1 MIYALLLE
9 SLLYRALGLATLI
22 IALWAFADALRRKPQ
37 MFPAADKRT
46 KNFWMGMTGGATA
59 VGLISSVT
67 VPGTLLPFTLA
78 ALVAASVYLADVKPS
93 VSGSGRG
100 SSGPYGRW

>member
-1 MIYALLLE
+1 MIAVLLLE
-9 SLLYRALGLATLI
+9 PILYQVLGLATLI
-22 IALWAFADALRRKPQ
+22 IALWAFSDALRRKPQ
-37 MFPAADKRT
+37 MFEAADKRT
-46 KNFWMGMTGGATA
+46 KGFWLGMTGASTA
-59 VGLISSVT
+59 VGVFSSLT
-67 VPGTLLPFTLA
+67 PGALLPFTLA